1 MNKKIYLFIICF
13 MCLCGLLG
21 CGKNETSSS
30 YVTVE
35 INPGVEFV
43 VDENNKVISVN
54 GLNDDGKTLIVDVD
68 FKGMKLDAALDI
80 VIDEAQNTGFL
91 VEASANTDDVSKEI
105 SISVTAKTEAI
116 KEDIETKVEKRVNEI
131 IEETNVAA
139 TYKKLEEKGRDYL
152 EQIALSYDPALTQ
165 EELDALT
172 YEELMNYVE
181 LATIEKAQFASVAL
195 EEYYIA
201 FKEQQFTIKHKEKI
215 AEALGTTNAA
225 VAVMY
230 NMALNG
236 LKSAIEVI
244 DKIQYS
250 VYVSED
256 SGYLK
261 LLAKLNEY
269 KEQNLVLQVQLGS
282 AENSAEIKAE
292 IALNQQKIA
301 ELEASI
307 VEFMNSINEQ
317 LETAKAAIESAIVVL
332 EEQEK
337 KITSLDFNQILTDVE
352 TSINEGKDSLLS
364 QFEQEF
370 ADDIAA
376 AKQAVSDRKTRL
388 EENLKAK

>member
-195 EEYYIA
+195 EKYYIA

-215 AEALGTTNAA
+215 AEALGATNAV
-225 VAVMY
+225 VAGIY
-230 NMALNG
+230 NMALSG

-269 KEQNLVLQVQLGS
+269 KEQNLLLQVQLGS